1 MTDAERESYTG
12 RVPHLEHRPNHYSC
26 VEGERAIARQVVNP
40 KDVQCVARAL
50 TVLRR
55 LGKSDLPAHEALT
68 SVRRDFGAQK
78 RGMVDWLH
86 GMLGADGQEPAREY
100 FLPDGRPVEDSG
112 RRLIDALRQRYN
124 EHTAPEYVICARDQR
139 RLHL

>member
-1 MTDAERESYTG
+1 M
-12 RVPHLEHRPNHYSC
+12 
-26 VEGERAIARQVVNP
+26 GEPTIARQVVNP

-55 LGKSDLPAHEALT
+55 LGKSELPAHEALS

-86 GMLGADGQEPAREY
+86 GMLGADGQAPAREY
-100 FLPDGRPVEDSG
+100 RLPDGRPVEDSG